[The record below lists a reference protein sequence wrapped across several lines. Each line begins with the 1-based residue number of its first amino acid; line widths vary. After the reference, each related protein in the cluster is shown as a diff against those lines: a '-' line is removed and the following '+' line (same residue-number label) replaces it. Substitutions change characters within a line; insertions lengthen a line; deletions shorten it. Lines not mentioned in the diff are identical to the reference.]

1 MPRRNYLTI
10 LAAIVI
16 SIVCYTAADR
26 NPLGRSFSE
35 VADLVQRHYVGRVD
49 RQALWAAGVRGM
61 LGELGDPY
69 SEYINPTEAAEFD
82 EILNQEFGG
91 IGIYVDVDQQSKRPV
106 VISPIVGSPAY
117 KAGVLAGDVIS
128 KIDGQPT
135 REMSYADATSRIR
148 GKVGEA
154 VKLTVERE
162 GKAEPVDLP
171 PIERQIIN
179 TDSVLGDTHN
189 ATGHWSFLLAGDPKI
204 GYARIASFGERT
216 VGELKTALEELKS
229 QGMQGLV
236 LDLRNDP
243 GGLVPAAVGVCD
255 LLVAQGKPIVS
266 TRGRD
271 GQVDREYVAGGG
283 EKFLDFPMAVLVNE
297 YSASASEI
305 VAACL
310 QDNGRAKIIG
320 HRSYGKGTVQNFLP
334 LSGHEGVLKLT
345 TANYWRPSGKNIQ
358 RPADE
363 KDSGQWGVSP
373 DSGFEVKTSDEQFRQ
388 WMQWRRDRDK
398 IRPADRA
405 SDLTDEKDSPQHD
418 PPLARAI
425 EYLKTQIK

>member
-1 MPRRNYLTI
+1 
-10 LAAIVI
+10 
-16 SIVCYTAADR
+16 
-26 NPLGRSFSE
+26 
-35 VADLVQRHYVGRVD
+35 
-49 RQALWAAGVRGM
+49 
-61 LGELGDPY
+61 
-69 SEYINPTEAAEFD
+69 
-82 EILNQEFGG
+82 
-91 IGIYVDVDQQSKRPV
+91 
-106 VISPIVGSPAY
+106 
-117 KAGVLAGDVIS
+117 
-128 KIDGQPT
+128 
-135 REMSYADATSRIR
+135 
-148 GKVGEA
+148 
-154 VKLTVERE
+154 
-162 GKAEPVDLP
+162 
-171 PIERQIIN
+171 
-179 TDSVLGDTHN
+179 
-189 ATGHWSFLLAGDPKI
+189 LLAGEPKI

-271 GQVDREYVAGGG
+271 GQIDREYVAGGG

-310 QDNGRAKIIG
+310 QDNGRAKVIG
-320 HRSYGKGTVQNFLP
+320 QRTYGKGTVQNFLP

-363 KDSGQWGVSP
+363 KDSGEWGVSP
-373 DSGFEVKTSDEQFRQ
+373 DSGFELKTSDEQFRQ

-405 SDLTDEKDSPQHD
+405 SDLTDEKDSLHHD
-418 PPLARAI
+418 PPLTRAI